1 MIKSFILGIIAVLFF
16 SCSKDEVEEK
26 TIPNNAD
33 EINLAIGIEKDA
45 DLNVV
50 LNTLNGLNFD
60 IRQMNGF
67 FYNSA
72 TPENGV
78 TELIQLLNQK
88 SYINTGSWSATPY
101 TVYYNQDE
109 GTTRILNS
117 FFNMTVAN
125 QIDLLNLISS
135 LNLDDRLS
143 ETKEIYLSVPIGSH
157 SYWKSQMMSY
167 SFVKWTEVMDEV
179 CISYEHANVSFA
191 QVPDTG
197 SVNQSIPIPI
207 TFTIINGCGMFG
219 NITETN
225 VGTTK
230 TIKLNSK
237 YEGCVCTQIA
247 GEIQTTYNFVATT
260 SGLHT
265 IKFLQPSG
273 EFLVYTINI
282 Q

>member
-1 MIKSFILGIIAVLFF
+1 MIKSFTLGIIAVLFF

-67 FYNSA
+67 FYNSD

-125 QIDLLNLISS
+125 QM
-135 LNLDDRLS
+135 
-143 ETKEIYLSVPIGSH
+143 E
-157 SYWKSQMMSY
+157 
-167 SFVKWTEVMDEV
+167 
-179 CISYEHANVSFA
+179 
-191 QVPDTG
+191 
-197 SVNQSIPIPI
+197 
-207 TFTIINGCGMFG
+207 
-219 NITETN
+219 
-225 VGTTK
+225 
-230 TIKLNSK
+230 
-237 YEGCVCTQIA
+237 
-247 GEIQTTYNFVATT
+247 
-260 SGLHT
+260 
-265 IKFLQPSG
+265 
-273 EFLVYTINI
+273 
-282 Q
+282 